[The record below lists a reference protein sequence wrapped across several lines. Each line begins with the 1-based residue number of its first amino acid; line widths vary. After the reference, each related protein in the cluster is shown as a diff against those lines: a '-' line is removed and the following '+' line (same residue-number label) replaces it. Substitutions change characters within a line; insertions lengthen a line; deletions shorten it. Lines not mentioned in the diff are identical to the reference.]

1 MADGE
6 KMITLREVV
15 LEFEPELIEGVLITG
30 LWLEEQE
37 EARSLIQNTE
47 AYCEQRIHETQQAIN
62 EMEENAKAEHKKR
75 LAEML
80 EELEANFLDKS
91 EALFAEWHQAR
102 EREVDEITER
112 ARQLVESVFIKILD
126 QLTDED
132 KFHAV
137 FKQFVRVSD
146 PRTEATL
153 YFHTQQSDTIK
164 EWLSQH
170 HQLMWTL
177 SPDDTL
183 TPDELVLRTAK
194 GELSLSWPGFQ
205 KHLVSRLM

>member
-1 MADGE
+1 
-6 KMITLREVV
+6 MITLREVV
-15 LEFEPELIEGVLITG
+15 LDFEPELIEGVLITG
-30 LWLEEQE
+30 LWLDEQE
-37 EARSLIQNTE
+37 EAQSLIQKTE

-62 EMEENAKAEHKKR
+62 VMEENAKAEHQKR

-80 EELEANFLDKS
+80 EEMEANFLDTS

-102 EREVDEITER
+102 EREVDEITDR
-112 ARQLVESVFIKILD
+112 ARKLVESVFMKILD
-126 QLTDED
+126 HMTDED

-137 FKQFVRVSD
+137 FKQLVRSSD

-164 EWLSQH
+164 EWLSQY

-177 SPDDTL
+177 TPDDTL
-183 TPDELVLRTAK
+183 SPDELVLRTPK
-194 GELSLSWPGFQ
+194 GEMSLSWPGFQ
-205 KHLVSRLM
+205 KHFISRLM